1 MAHPDVSMGGTNAGS
16 STFSI
21 PHAPKF
27 PDGNLRDTARDFG
40 ARENPDGNSFE
51 VRPIDPD
58 DLTGEGRLSPDD
70 FPIQYRLGPPCK
82 SMGWSEVVHKWGLQ
96 MLERAGFLNVD
107 VLLADDWYMSP
118 FGKFAAKD
126 LWHKTTDTDYDLM
139 RPALI
144 LASAFLDD
152 PTTLCLFHAMA
163 VPADQMT
170 TFLDP
175 KLGWCKRLDVP
186 ATLSDDQQI
195 VTYHKICMMRQYMS
209 IYWETF
215 DNQGKYGAVAYTKPQ
230 LGRPVATGPNT
241 NKSSICMSRVYL
253 EVMERYKNRS
263 TDSTFEAYFDG
274 ILDNAGVPENRRP
287 RKIDL
292 DSAALRATLM
302 FASYLLHEF
311 AHAFCKAYVERPPER
326 PPTTW
331 AREPWLADNR
341 SNELGLAFTDAIFG
355 GVPTSTV
362 FRHKDSNTP
371 EEGYAQCYYAPFGL
385 HFPRKWKQW
394 STKTKPDEGLLEQ
407 GKQDDLTAPMTFYPI
422 AQQQVVDMFD
432 EEKWNNDV
440 LRNGIGALRFKAH
453 REWAV
458 HRTPGPDP
466 DNPLKSSGFI

>member
-27 PDGNLRDTARDFG
+27 PDGNLRNTAREFG

-107 VLLADDWYMSP
+107 VLLADGWYMSP
-118 FGKFAAKD
+118 FGKFAAEVTNPQRLPDQRIHPGFWKD

-163 VPADQMT
+163 APADQMI

-215 DNQGKYGAVAYTKPQ
+215 DNLNKYGAVAYTKPQ
-230 LGRPVATGPNT
+230 FGSPVATGP
-241 NKSSICMSRVYL
+241 
-253 EVMERYKNRS
+253 
-263 TDSTFEAYFDG
+263 
-274 ILDNAGVPENRRP
+274 
-287 RKIDL
+287 
-292 DSAALRATLM
+292 
-302 FASYLLHEF
+302 
-311 AHAFCKAYVERPPER
+311 
-326 PPTTW
+326 
-331 AREPWLADNR
+331 
-341 SNELGLAFTDAIFG
+341 
-355 GVPTSTV
+355 
-362 FRHKDSNTP
+362 
-371 EEGYAQCYYAPFGL
+371 
-385 HFPRKWKQW
+385 
-394 STKTKPDEGLLEQ
+394 
-407 GKQDDLTAPMTFYPI
+407 
-422 AQQQVVDMFD
+422 
-432 EEKWNNDV
+432 
-440 LRNGIGALRFKAH
+440 
-453 REWAV
+453 
-458 HRTPGPDP
+458 
-466 DNPLKSSGFI
+466 